1 MFDHLNCSI
10 MREGF
15 ELPTRLAVAAADFV
29 LSLTV
34 ALTRKDPPSN
44 NINKKQKSSFISA
57 KSQPSNLLHA
67 APIDRNVNAIRET
80 SEVSSTLDLKL
91 LLWNN
96 LNDLITLVKK
106 LTDV

>member
-29 LSLTV
+29 FSLTV
-34 ALTRKDPPSN
+34 ALTRKDPAST
-44 NINKKQKSSFISA
+44 NITKKQKSSFISA
-57 KSQPSNLLHA
+57 KDQPSSLLHA
-67 APIDRNVNAIRET
+67 ATIDRNENAIRET

-96 LNDLITLVKK
+96 LNHLITIVEK